1 MKSFNGD
8 ERGRENVHAI
18 TMMVGTLFPAVVV
31 TRTMSFVL
39 QRDDKKSFDGETRE
53 RGRER
58 ENMYETTRNVCCSSS
73 TRTMDFLFEL
83 QQRDYDMKKSKH

>member
-8 ERGRENVHAI
+8 ERGRENAHAI
-18 TMMVGTLFPAVVV
+18 TMMVGTLFLAVLV

-53 RGRER
+53 RGRGR
-58 ENMYETTRNVCCSSS
+58 ENMYETTRNVCCSRE
-73 TRTMDFLFEL
+73 TTT
-83 QQRDYDMKKSKH
+83 

>member
-18 TMMVGTLFPAVVV
+18 TMMIGILFAAVVV

-39 QRDDKKSFDGETRE
+39 QRDDKKSFDGE
-53 RGRER
+53 RER
-58 ENMYETTRNVCCSSS
+58 ERICMKPLGMHVVAAV

-83 QQRDYDMKKSKH
+83 QQRDYEMKKSKL